1 MQSTNEQFNIFN
13 LLLMTLTRLISMTFF
28 ALVPV

>member
-1 MQSTNEQFNIFN
+1 MSSTNEQFNIFN
-13 LLLMTLTRLISMTFF
+13 LLLMTLTKLISMTLF